1 MIIKAPGC
9 KAGIKNNRIVGS
21 VDIYPTLMD
30 LCDISIPEGLDGDSF
45 VNLLRQ
51 PDEPSWKDCAYSY
64 YNDGISVRV
73 PDYRCTYYQK
83 GNESWKELYQ
93 YTKDGFERQNIADK
107 KPEVVER
114 LYAKYIGD
122 HLLEDCIK

>member
-1 MIIKAPGC
+1 MLIVIIMM
-9 KAGIKNNRIVGS
+9 VF
-21 VDIYPTLMD
+21 L
-30 LCDISIPEGLDGDSF
+30 F
-45 VNLLRQ
+45 
-51 PDEPSWKDCAYSY
+51 
-64 YNDGISVRV
+64 RV